1 MALFEKAKLFVS
13 VDEDEDY
20 VEFSVNTEIKF
31 EEHEKII
38 KWMLT
43 MNFFEHDTFSS
54 DDFITKI
61 QRIIDPNDLE
71 EVFEVKIKKDKV
83 DKDWFKEEVY
93 VSLELK
99 PMQTFTPASL
109 MSDTVKFSAD

>member
-1 MALFEKAKLFVS
+1 MVLFEKAKLFVN

-20 VEFSVNTEIKF
+20 IEFSVNTEIKF

-43 MNFFEHDTFSS
+43 MNFFEHDTFSP

-61 QRIIDPNDLE
+61 QRIIDPKDLE
-71 EVFEVKIKKDKV
+71 ETFEVKIKKDKV
-83 DKDWFKEEVY
+83 DRDWLQEEVY
-93 VSLELK
+93 VTLELN
-99 PMQTFTPASL
+99 PMQKFTPTSII
-109 MSDTVKFSAD
+109 SDTVKFRA